1 MAMAAGNAAYFQR
14 GSLFWFAVITLSFGY
29 YTDNGLE
36 RRPETGWGNPVS
48 FKDGEAISDL
58 SREILEPGRV
68 SFPPRCHSDH
78 PALLPPCTGWRR
90 GTLVFPSAL
99 SVPGSR
105 DPAPAHK
112 LGNWRF
118 ELEFSGPG
126 RRQALSTAWWV
137 VLWPQSIPYESLGL
151 LGSFTQYLVDH
162 HHTLLHYGYWFAW
175 LIHVAESL
183 YAMVLC
189 KYKGIT
195 NGRAQLLWFL
205 QTFFFGIASLSILI
219 AYRPKRQKQN

>member
-29 YTDNGLE
+29 YT
-36 RRPETGWGNPVS
+36 
-48 FKDGEAISDL
+48 
-58 SREILEPGRV
+58 
-68 SFPPRCHSDH
+68 
-78 PALLPPCTGWRR
+78 
-90 GTLVFPSAL
+90 
-99 SVPGSR
+99 
-105 DPAPAHK
+105 
-112 LGNWRF
+112 
-118 ELEFSGPG
+118 
-126 RRQALSTAWWV
+126 WV